1 MIKFF
6 RKIRQKML
14 TENKFSKY
22 LLYAVGEILLVV
34 IGILIALQINNWNE
48 MQKQKEIS
56 KETIQNL
63 KIELLN
69 AKERLVSTAN
79 FNNNILDASDKF
91 ISYEFSIDELKA
103 NPGDVFNFTDYNS
116 FPIDLPILDR
126 ELSSERKIVGEP
138 ELLIQ
143 VRMIKDDIGR
153 MANQLFYLDE
163 FWNSQISPY
172 LIRTNTAVM
181 YHKHF
186 KSPDEVIPY
195 VKIQELAEGDEYK
208 NLASISNLFTGGM
221 NRAAVQLISSI
232 DKALL
237 IIEEMN

>member
-1 MIKFF
+1 MLRYF
-6 RKIRQKML
+6 RIIRKKLIEQDKVR
-14 TENKFSKY
+14 KY
-22 LLYAVGEILLVV
+22 LLYAIGEILLVV

-69 AKERLVSTAN
+69 TKERLVSTAN
-79 FNNNILDASDKF
+79 FNNNILDASEKF
-91 ISYEFSIDELKA
+91 ISDEFSIDELKA
-103 NPGDVFNFTDYNS
+103 NPGDVFRFTDYTA
-116 FPIDLPILDR
+116 FTIDLPILDR

-138 ELLIQ
+138 ELIIQ
-143 VRMIKDDIGR
+143 VRMIKDDAGR
-153 MANQLFYLDE
+153 LANQLFYLVE
-163 FWNSQISPY
+163 FWNAQISPY
-172 LIRTNTAVM
+172 LIQTNTAVM

-195 VKIQELAEGDEYK
+195 LNIQELAEGEEYK
-208 NLASISNLFTGGM
+208 NIAAMSNLLTGWM
-221 NRAAVQLISSI
+221 NREAVRLISSI
-232 DKALL
+232 DEALL